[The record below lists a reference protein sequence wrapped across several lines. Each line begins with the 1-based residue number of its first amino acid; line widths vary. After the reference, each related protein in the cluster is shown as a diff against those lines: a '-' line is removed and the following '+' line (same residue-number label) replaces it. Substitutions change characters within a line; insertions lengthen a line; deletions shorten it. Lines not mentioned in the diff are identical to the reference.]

1 MRALDALRYFS
12 NGRGEIIY
20 SGARYDDSIA
30 AAVSFLSDS
39 QEFPTLV
46 LPEFH
51 VKMLALDLH
60 FSRLDDIIHFLNR
73 ASLRCLVCK
82 MEENFT
88 RKSSRKFF
96 GKKPFAVVCVKSQR
110 ARARFFG

>member
-1 MRALDALRYFS
+1 LNVPSGSGALDALEYFG
-12 NGRGEIIY
+12 NGPGKIIY
-20 SGARYDDSIA
+20 SGARYDDGIT
-30 AAVSFLSDS
+30 AAVSFLRDS

-51 VKMLALDLH
+51 VEMLALDLQ

-73 ASLRCLVCK
+73 ASLWRFVCK
-82 MEENFT
+82 MEEDFA

-96 GKKPFAVVCVKSQR
+96 GKKDFRGSLR
-110 ARARFFG
+110 

>member
-1 MRALDALRYFS
+1 MNVPLGSGALDALEYLS
-12 NGRGEIIY
+12 NGPGKIIY
-20 SGARYDDSIA
+20 SGARYDDGIA
-30 AAVSFLSDS
+30 AAMSLLSDS

-51 VKMLALDLH
+51 VEMLALDLQ
-60 FSRLDDIIHFLNR
+60 FSRLNDIIHFLNR

-82 MEENFT
+82 MEEDFV

-96 GKKPFAVVCVKSQR
+96 GKKAFRGSLR
-110 ARARFFG
+110 

>member
-1 MRALDALRYFS
+1 LNVPSGSGALDALEYFS
-12 NGRGEIIY
+12 NGRGKIIY
-20 SGARYDDSIA
+20 SGARYDDGIA

-51 VKMLALDLH
+51 VEMLAFDLQ
-60 FSRLDDIIHFLNR
+60 FSRLYDIIHFLNS
-73 ASLRCLVCK
+73 ASLWRFVCK
-82 MEENFT
+82 MEEDFA

-96 GKKPFAVVCVKSQR
+96 GKKAFRGSLR
-110 ARARFFG
+110 